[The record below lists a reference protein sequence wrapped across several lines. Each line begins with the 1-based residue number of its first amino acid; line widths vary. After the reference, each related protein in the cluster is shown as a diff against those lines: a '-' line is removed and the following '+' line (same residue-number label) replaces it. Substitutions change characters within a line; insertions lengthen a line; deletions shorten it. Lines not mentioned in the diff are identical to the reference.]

1 MWREQNVF
9 MKISQHAWYENKQM
23 KRLGYCLPVL
33 DKVVRK
39 CLNGLIRD
47 KKAISLPKKQSSQ
60 TLLKKKA
67 KKSKTKLKRNKK
79 NGGVTAESKSPFP
92 SIYDIDLA
100 ININLYFSNKAYRN
114 ERHPATFIK
123 LQNIAIERVIKVR
136 QNIKN
141 RVILLQNGL
150 HSVVEIEESINQIK
164 QLLKKQHVDLELSIK
179 ESEKCKWQLEDT
191 FEGVV
196 SHYAKIE
203 EEVKALYDQRI
214 CTIQH
219 AGDQ

>member
-1 MWREQNVF
+1 

-33 DKVVRK
+33 DRVVRK

-100 ININLYFSNKAYRN
+100 ININLYFSSKTYGN
-114 ERHPATFIK
+114 ERKPATFIN
-123 LQNIAIERVIKVR
+123 LQNMAIERALKFD
-136 QNIKN
+136 K
-141 RVILLQNGL
+141 IL
-150 HSVVEIEESINQIK
+150 
-164 QLLKKQHVDLELSIK
+164 
-179 ESEKCKWQLEDT
+179 
-191 FEGVV
+191 
-196 SHYAKIE
+196 KIE
-203 EEVKALYDQRI
+203 
-214 CTIQH
+214 
-219 AGDQ
+219 